1 MYASMTD
8 QADMVQLLIKMG
20 AVVTTQDPNGQT
32 SMHLAAS
39 NVRTIFLKPI
49 LFISS
54 STHIYISSFSQIYF
68 STFHFFS
75 DYRDVIKVLRYYW
88 LTLQISG
95 FMIWMDV
102 LLFTFPQLNLTLG
115 YIDSHALKHIH

>member
-39 NVRTIFLKPI
+39 NVRTSFLKPI
-49 LFISS
+49 PFISS
-54 STHIYISSFSQIYF
+54 STHIYISSFLQIYF
-68 STFHFFS
+68 SIFHFFS

-115 YIDSHALKHIH
+115 YIDSHALNHMH